1 MCISVFPLLWLTLQ
15 CFPAWTQGPS
25 LGGLFQELTWDLGQD
40 HPLMPYFSVMSLQRI
55 LINLLLTYPKKK
67 AFFQML
73 GWSFVTCYEEPSVFF
88 LTTYPNLLHLIRL
101 PCNFISLI
109 LGPWRPSSSTVI
121 MCKPVFYITHLKFT
135 RIIILPCLFVFGM
148 YVQALTPQL
157 CCTFKEIIYNF
168 NSLTILW
175 VSFLVWFFIF

>member
-15 CFPAWTQGPS
+15 CFSAWTQGPS

-40 HPLMPYFSVMSLQRI
+40 HPLVPYFPAMSLQRI
-55 LINLLLTYPKKK
+55 LINLLLPYPKKKK

-73 GWSFVTCYEEPSVFF
+73 GWSFVTCYEEPSVFFF

-109 LGPWRPSSSTVI
+109 LGPWRPSSSTEI
-121 MCKPVFYITHLKFT
+121 MCKPVFFT
-135 RIIILPCLFVFGM
+135 SLISNSLALLFCLVCLF
-148 YVQALTPQL
+148 
-157 CCTFKEIIYNF
+157 
-168 NSLTILW
+168 
-175 VSFLVWFFIF
+175 LVCPYKPWLPS